1 MKPGGGGKPS
11 GELLALLERDF
22 TSYEKFYDEFNAAA
36 ATQFGAGWAWLAC
49 KLMVSVFFFPSSD
62 SDERASHNY
71 FDFVPNSSY
80 ISFRRRQQF
89 C

>member
-22 TSYEKFYDEFNAAA
+22 TSYEKFYDDFNAAA

-49 KLMVSVFFFPSSD
+49 KFKGFHI
-62 SDERASHNY
+62 DELHIHIL
-71 FDFVPNSSY
+71 
-80 ISFRRRQQF
+80 ISFPF
-89 C
+89 VENL

>member
-49 KLMVSVFFFPSSD
+49 KLTDLSFFPSRVS
-62 SDERASHNY
+62 
-71 FDFVPNSSY
+71 
-80 ISFRRRQQF
+80 